1 MKTNPLRLGMNT
13 LSLFTK
19 MKHVTF
25 RSFHTQT
32 PKTLNNYKHINI
44 INLAQ
49 GHRRQKLC
57 EKIEKIALKIFLT
70 FL

>member
-1 MKTNPLRLGMNT
+1 MSEEQESNKIPPAY
-13 LSLFTK
+13 F
-19 MKHVTF
+19 
-25 RSFHTQT
+25 
-32 PKTLNNYKHINI
+32 INI